1 MTALLTSLFPGVSLD
16 GIAVLIGATLL
27 GGLVRGFTGFGF
39 AMVFMPLASIVL
51 GPVAALG
58 LIWVIDLPFALPL
71 AARSAKRAEWSEVI
85 PLLIAAT
92 LTLPLGIALLTWLD
106 RETMRWLLAL
116 LVLSTVLL
124 MSSGW
129 RYHGKPGIPLS
140 LGVGAASGLCNGL
153 ASIGG
158 MPLAVFWLGA
168 QRNDRHKTRANMQT
182 YFGLSTIISGAVL
195 WAKAIITATSL
206 AMALPLFIV
215 YGAGLWLGTHAFG
228 IASEQTFRRIAYL
241 TIFLSALVSLP
252 FWDGLIG
259 R

>member
-1 MTALLTSLFPGVSLD
+1 MTDLVPLFFPDVTPH
-16 GIAVLIGATLL
+16 GIAILVGATLL

-39 AMVFMPLASIVL
+39 AMVFMPLASTVI

-92 LTLPLGIALLTWLD
+92 LTLPLGVALLTWLD
-106 RETMRWLLAL
+106 RATMRWLLAL
-116 LVLSTVLL
+116 LVLAAVAL
-124 MSSGW
+124 MASGW
-129 RYHGKPGIPLS
+129 RYHGKPGILLS

-168 QRNDRHKTRANMQT
+168 QRNDRHKTRANLQT
-182 YFGLSTIISGAVL
+182 YFGLSTVVSGTILAL
-195 WAKAIITATSL
+195 KGIITL
-206 AMALPLFIV
+206 ASALMALPLFAV

-252 FWDGLIG
+252 LWDAVLP